1 MKLGSHTD
9 SLVTPLN
16 FSCTMCGRCC
26 HDHSLPLTM
35 QEAIGWLEDEGTVS
49 IYCEAVHSLK
59 QPLDARTEH
68 RKKRGFKVVC
78 GSSTMHVTAILVANI
93 RGACRN
99 LGEDMKC
106 RIYER
111 RPLVCRIYPAEVSPF
126 IELNTANKVCPPEAW
141 TAPEP
146 DETFAKHLP
155 SLAEVSRQTDYL
167 EAARKGLLCAQL
179 GINTSALADE
189 GYVRHV
195 PPPDLFLQ
203 ALKTSFSAEEQPDI
217 TKQRWT
223 LYSPSLL
230 ETGLLDVIRE
240 KRSGADYQFLRA

>member
-1 MKLGSHTD
+1 
-9 SLVTPLN
+9 
-16 FSCTMCGRCC
+16 
-26 HDHSLPLTM
+26 M

-111 RPLVCRIYPAEVSPF
+111 RPLVCRIYPAEVSPL

-195 PPPDLFLQ
+195 PPPDLLLPGLRK
-203 ALKTSFSAEEQPDI
+203 AFSANEQPDVAR
-217 TKQRWT
+217 QRWT
-223 LYSPSLL
+223 LYSPSLA
-230 ETGLLDVIRE
+230 ETGGLEVIRE
-240 KRSGADYQFLRA
+240 KPAEANYQFLKA